1 MKFVLRSKSFLLRQ
15 PFQRKQTSFPATRL
29 SRKND
34 VGGNNDAAAAAADRK
49 STVPDLQLPFSSLNL
64 GSNPPPNHYNRPATL
79 GHPVFH
85 LPPSRFLWQ
94 KMFFNNN
101 STPSGPESL
110 PCHWSGLDD
119 GGFSGKS
126 PLSLNH
132 IKQSSFDSGIG
143 AKIEKGEVG
152 FDGLKLQ
159 DHAPACCADY

>member
-15 PFQRKQTSFPATRL
+15 PFQRKQVSFPATRL

-34 VGGNNDAAAAAADRK
+34 VGSDAVPSDRK
-49 STVPDLQLPFSSLNL
+49 SSVLDLQLPLSSMNL
-64 GSNPPPNHYNRPATL
+64 GSNPPPSHYNRPATL

-101 STPSGPESL
+101 SVPSGPESL

-132 IKQSSFDSGIG
+132 IKQSSFDSGIHTSDS
-143 AKIEKGEVG
+143 EYSVRV
-152 FDGLKLQ
+152 
-159 DHAPACCADY
+159 